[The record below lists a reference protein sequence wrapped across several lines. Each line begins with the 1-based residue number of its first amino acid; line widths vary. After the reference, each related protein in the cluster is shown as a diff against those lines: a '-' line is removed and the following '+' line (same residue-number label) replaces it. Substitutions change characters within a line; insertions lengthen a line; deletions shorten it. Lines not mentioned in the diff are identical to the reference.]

1 MRDEKATR
9 EDDVPADALKL
20 LGEDGL
26 RLITHKINNIYETG
40 EWLKDFTEFT
50 MNVLE
55 KKSKATKCRD
65 HHTISFI
72 AHTAKTVARILQKG
86 FKGNLRMYLEKIS
99 LDFEEEKELGMKL
112 GCYE

>member
-1 MRDEKATR
+1 MLG
-9 EDDVPADALKL
+9 DALKL

-26 RLITHKINNIYETG
+26 RLITHKINNIYEIG
-40 EWLKDFTEFT
+40 EWPKHFIEFT
-50 MNVLE
+50 MIALE
-55 KKSKATKCRD
+55 IKSKATKCRD

-72 AHTAKTVARILQKG
+72 AHTAMIVARVLQKG
-86 FKGNLRMYLEKIS
+86 FKGKFRMYLEKIS

>member
-1 MRDEKATR
+1 MRDKKATR

-26 RLITHKINNIYETG
+26 RLITHKINNIYENG
-40 EWLKDFTEFT
+40 EWPKHFTEFT
-50 MNVLE
+50 VIALE

-72 AHTAKTVARILQKG
+72 AHTTTTVARVL
-86 FKGNLRMYLEKIS
+86 
-99 LDFEEEKELGMKL
+99 
-112 GCYE
+112 